1 MSSRIGT
8 ILSWCQSRGVRS
20 LHSIPD
26 GLVAE
31 SFDAGGRAIEL
42 GVLSTDDFNDEVGRS
57 STDDYRE
64 SVYERM
70 GLAFDGSRVAS
81 PEIVGERRF

>member
-1 MSSRIGT
+1 MIRT

-20 LHSIPD
+20 LQSIPD

-31 SFDAGGRAIEL
+31 SIDAVGRALEL
-42 GVLSTDDFNDEVGRS
+42 GGVSMDDLWNEVGRLL
-57 STDDYRE
+57 TDDYRQ

-70 GLAFDGSRVAS
+70 GLNPDGSRAAS
-81 PEIVGERRF
+81 PETGGERRF